1 MVNTKLIEYIKT
13 EEAQGF
19 QAHQL
24 HDFLVKKG
32 FSVAEVDEAIEY
44 ANKKDYT
51 TTEQQQGFEN
61 ALPNITR
68 RNSILHFILALFTG
82 GIWGAI
88 WYVITVVELK
98 KHQQH
103 APSPL
108 LGIVLV
114 LPQLLLVFFILNL
127 RSYHILY
134 VLVPLFVLIT
144 HLIVFTP
151 YTRSLTRLTGGNS
164 GILLSLLVLAPPFG
178 VLAMQEEL
186 NSRAHYKTV

>member
-24 HDFLVKKG
+24 HDFLIKKG
-32 FSVAEVDEAIEY
+32 YSVAEVDEAITY

-51 TTEQQQGFEN
+51 TPEQQAGFEN
-61 ALPNITR
+61 ALPHIKR
-68 RNSILHFILALFTG
+68 RSSILHFLLSLFTG
-82 GIWGAI
+82 GVWGSI
-88 WYVITVVELK
+88 WYTITVVELR

-103 APSPL
+103 APTPL
-108 LGIVLV
+108 FGIVLV

-134 VLVPLFVLIT
+134 ALIPLLVLIT

-186 NSRAHYKTV
+186 NSRAHYKSV